1 MSAGTFLTPH
11 FTLEELTHTEVRSA
25 SNDVPDNL
33 RADLACTALML
44 EGIRNYLGQIKGEP
58 VPINVTSGYRSP
70 AVNAAVGGQP
80 GSDHLRAMAAD
91 FKAPSFGTPEQICR
105 TLVPVMDELG
115 IGQVIHEFGRW
126 VHVSTRRP
134 DKIINRVIT
143 ISAAGIEVGVQAV
156 A

>member
-1 MSAGTFLTPH
+1 MTKPPAPQ
-11 FTLEELTHTEVRSA
+11 
-25 SNDVPDNL
+25 PC
-33 RADLACTALML
+33 RA
-44 EGIRNYLGQIKGEP
+44 
-58 VPINVTSGYRSP
+58 
-70 AVNAAVGGQP
+70 
-80 GSDHLRAMAAD
+80 
-91 FKAPSFGTPEQICR
+91 
-105 TLVPVMDELG
+105 LVPVMDELG